1 MLLSEI
7 LKIGRSFFF
16 KLSLFML
23 GILVYIFAV
32 VSTFVFGFYVSG
44 VSPLMI
50 FVLISLGGLAA
61 LGLGYASV
69 IVFGGMI
76 SLRLNEFI
84 ARVSMCK
91 QVVEVTVEKPRE
103 IARKMAWRDFLLG
116 MPAVVFGLALF
127 LAWDIH
133 NVHDPQT
140 GVFHGLLH
148 ALDIF
153 SKPLT
158 ADPVLRPIEVVL
170 AMITLIG
177 IVGIAPSIALPY
189 FRKFK
194 ITGVNGGPFHTN
206 LLLLVA
212 GLVVGLGTV
221 LTLVGFIYSVLWV
234 GKGPIIY
241 HYVLLALLGLSL
253 HYTLGASLAREKS
266 EDMIMTRLRKHSGKR
281 IVQGT
286 IVIQGAPASDKKKP
300 N

>member
-7 LKIGRSFFF
+7 LKIGKPFFF

-23 GILVYIFAV
+23 GMLVYVFAV
-32 VSTFVFGFYVSG
+32 VSTFAFGFYVSG
-44 VSPLMI
+44 VSPLVI
-50 FVLISLGGLAA
+50 FILISLGGLGA

-69 IVFGGMI
+69 VVLGGMI

-84 ARVSMCK
+84 ARVSMSK
-91 QVVEVTVEKPRE
+91 QVVEVATGKPQE
-103 IARKMAWRDFLLG
+103 IARKEVWRDFLLY
-116 MPAVVFGLALF
+116 MPVVVFGLSLF

-140 GVFHGLLH
+140 GVFHTVLH

-158 ADPVLRPIEVVL
+158 ADPVLRPVEVVL
-170 AMITLIG
+170 AMIVLIG
-177 IVGIAPSIALPY
+177 IAGIAPSMAIPY

-241 HYVLLALLGLSL
+241 HYVFLALLGLSL
-253 HYTLGASLAREKS
+253 HYALGAFLARDKS
-266 EDMIMTRLRKHSGKR
+266 EDMIMTKLRTHSGKR

-286 IVIQGAPASDKKKP
+286 IIIQGAPASDKKKP

>member
-7 LKIGRSFFF
+7 LKIGKSFLFR
-16 KLSLFML
+16 LSLFML
-23 GILVYIFAV
+23 GMLIYVFAV
-32 VSTFVFGFYVSG
+32 VSTFSFGFYVSG
-44 VSPLMI
+44 VNPFMI
-50 FVLISLGGLAA
+50 FILISLGGLGA
-61 LGLGYASV
+61 LGLGYVSV
-69 IVFGGMI
+69 VVLGGMI

-91 QVVEVTVEKPRE
+91 QVVEVTAESPQNM
-103 IARKMAWRDFLLG
+103 ARKWVLRDFLVY
-116 MPAVVFGLALF
+116 MPAVIFGLALF

-133 NVHDPQT
+133 NVHDPQA

-148 ALDIF
+148 VLDIF

-158 ADPVLRPIEVVL
+158 ADPVMRPIEVVL
-170 AMITLIG
+170 AMIALIG
-177 IVGIAPSIALPY
+177 VVGIAPSIAIPY

-221 LTLVGFIYSVLWV
+221 LTLVGFLYSVLWV

-253 HYTLGASLAREKS
+253 HYTLGTYLAREKS
-266 EDMIMTRLRKHSGKR
+266 EDMIMDKLRTHSGTR

-286 IVIQGAPASDKKKP
+286 IVIQGAPASEEERL